1 MALEQKPVGPTPM
14 ERRDENIRER
24 SKNGN
29 RIVTDSGI
37 VADVIDRGLELN
49 LFISRQDKRDT
60 DKISVDMPV
69 DEAIQV
75 AELILKHA
83 RKLILKHASK
93 DVD

>member
-1 MALEQKPVGPTPM
+1 MALEQKPVGQTPM
-14 ERRDENIRER
+14 ERRDENIKER

-29 RIVTDSGI
+29 RIVTDSGL
-37 VADVIDRGLELN
+37 VADVIERGSELN

-75 AELILKHA
+75 AELILKHS
-83 RKLILKHASK
+83 RKS
-93 DVD
+93 VD